1 MNRKEHWNQVY
12 QTKAS
17 DDVSW
22 FQPRPEV
29 SLRLIAATGIGKA
42 DGVIDVGGG
51 ASTLVD
57 FLVTDGF
64 NPLAVLDISA
74 VALEHAK
81 QRLTRRSQEV
91 EWFEAD
97 VTQFDSPH
105 HFGLWHD
112 RAVFHFLTN
121 EADRREYVETL
132 KRTLTPNGHVIIATF
147 AKDGPSKCSGLDVC
161 RYDAATISAELG
173 QGFKLIEQVD
183 EIHITPWETQQKFS
197 YFWFKQ
203 QSS

>member
-22 FQPRPEV
+22 FQPRPEI
-29 SLRLIAATGIGKA
+29 SLRLIAATGISKA

-74 VALEHAK
+74 AAFEHTK

-97 VTQFDSPH
+97 VTQFNPPH
-105 HFGLWHD
+105 RFGLWHD
-112 RAVFHFLTN
+112 RAVFHFLTR
-121 EADRREYVETL
+121 ETDRRKYVEIL
-132 KRTLTPNGHVIIATF
+132 ARTLTPDGHVIIATF
-147 AKDGPSKCSGLDVC
+147 AKDGPLKCSGLDVC
-161 RYDAATISAELG
+161 RYDAPAICAELG
-173 QGFKLIEQVD
+173 PSFKLIEQVD
-183 EIHITPWETQQKFS
+183 ETHLTPWDTQQKFS
-197 YFWFKQ
+197 YFRFKHQ
-203 QSS
+203 A

>member
-29 SLRLIAATGIGKA
+29 SLRLIAATGIGKG

-74 VALEHAK
+74 AALEHAK
-81 QRLTRRSQEV
+81 QRLTRRSGEV

-97 VTQFDSPH
+97 VTQFNLPH
-105 HFGLWHD
+105 RFGLWHD
-112 RAVFHFLTN
+112 RAVFHFLTS
-121 EADRREYVETL
+121 ETDRRKYVETL
-132 KRTLTPNGHVIIATF
+132 TRTLTPEGHVIIATF
-147 AKDGPSKCSGLDVC
+147 AKDGPLKCSGLDVC
-161 RYDAATISAELG
+161 RYDAASLCAELG
-173 QGFKLIEQVD
+173 PRFKLMEQVD
-183 EIHITPWETQQKFS
+183 ETHITPWEAQQKFS
-197 YFWFKQ
+197 YFRFKQ
-203 QSS
+203 QPG